1 MATFT
6 AIKNSKQSRGALLGV
21 LKYVTQEKKT
31 LWNDTW
37 LVTGY
42 DCLPQSSYA

>member
-21 LKYVTQEKKT
+21 IAL
-31 LWNDTW
+31 L
-37 LVTGY
+37 
-42 DCLPQSSYA
+42 SYMVINVNKWVITAF